1 MTRNQIITVIAIL
14 LLICCCMAG
23 LAFAGLSYMGKTIGS
38 SVENA
43 GDPARVAEI
52 REAVADYDIPA
63 GYQELA
69 FDIFFMK
76 YIMLMPEFSYDDPM
90 IMLMQIPDNM
100 TSAEEM
106 QRQME
111 RSMAQQSGRGGNVNM
126 EVVEQKTI
134 TIRGQQVPATISEGQ
149 TESGVTMRQ
158 MTTVF
163 KGKNGLAVLMIM
175 GEKSSW
181 DQQAIDQFI
190 ASIR

>member
-14 LLICCCMAG
+14 LLICCCVVG
-23 LAFAGLSYMGKTIGS
+23 LAFAGLTYMGNTIGS
-38 SVENA
+38 SFENA

-63 GYQELA
+63 GYQEMA

-76 YIMLMPEFSYDDPM
+76 YIMLTPDFTSTDPL
-90 IMLMQIPDNM
+90 IMMMQIPDSM
-100 TSAEEM
+100 TSEEEM
-106 QRQME
+106 QREME
-111 RSMAQQSGRGGNVNM
+111 RSMARQSGRSGNVNM

-134 TIRGQQVPATISEGQ
+134 TIRGQQIPATISEGQ
-149 TESGVTMRQ
+149 SESGITMRQ
-158 MTTVF
+158 MTAVF
-163 KGKNGLAVLMIM
+163 KGKNGLAILMIM

-181 DQQAIDQFI
+181 NQQMIDSFI

>member
-23 LAFAGLSYMGKTIGS
+23 LAFAGLSYMGETIGS